1 MTTIR
6 EMATMTSK
14 GQVTLPKTIRQAL
27 SLDAGSR
34 LAFTLRGNEIV
45 ITGEDEHNDPAVV
58 SFLSLLEQ
66 DIAHDR
72 HVSTL
77 PDDLAKSLVAALEHD
92 QGHDQE
98 ISGDVDL

>member
-1 MTTIR
+1 MATIR

-14 GQVTLPKTIRQAL
+14 GQVTLPKTIRRAL

-45 ITGEDEHNDPAVV
+45 ITGEDEHNDPAVA

-66 DIAHDR
+66 DIAHGR

-77 PDDLAKSLVAALEHD
+77 PDDLANSLVTALEHD

-98 ISGDVDL
+98 IS

>member
-45 ITGEDEHNDPAVV
+45 ITEENEHNDPAVA

-66 DIAHDR
+66 DIAHGR

-77 PDDLAKSLVAALEHD
+77 PDDLAKSLVTALEHD
-92 QGHDQE
+92 QGHNQE